1 MSYKEKKYCVL
12 RNVMHVELCE
22 FLYAYLK
29 NRKAATEI
37 LIKKNIIS
45 PYDFSFGSFGDYQI
59 PETIDESLVNDNEL
73 FQWWANHSFENGY
86 SQEEFES
93 GIAKYAQFADSFQPN
108 LEEEKQ
114 QLGDNADARIEAV
127 DLWANKFFPEELGDA
142 ILLLGQSAKG
152 IQALE
157 FIMDKVGDSSMA
169 SNSQPA
175 QSVTVE
181 DLQSMMRDE
190 RYWNPAKR
198 DKAFIKQVDD
208 GFSKLY

>member
-1 MSYKEKKYCVL
+1 MNEVVDNVEAPAEAPTDSRPEWLPEKFKTPEETEAL
-12 RNVMHVELCE
+12 SSRP
-22 FLYAYLK
+22 
-29 NRKAATEI
+29 ATV
-37 LIKKNIIS
+37 
-45 PYDFSFGSFGDYQI
+45 GDYQV
-59 PETIDESLVNDNEL
+59 PETVDESLINDNEL
-73 FQWWANHSFENGY
+73 FQWWANHAFENGY

-142 ILLLGQSAKG
+142 ILVLGQSAQG

-157 FIMDKVGDSSMA
+157 FIMDKVGDSSMV
-169 SNSQPA
+169 SNSQPS

-181 DLQSMMRDE
+181 DLQSMMKDE

-208 GFSKLY
+208 GFSKIY